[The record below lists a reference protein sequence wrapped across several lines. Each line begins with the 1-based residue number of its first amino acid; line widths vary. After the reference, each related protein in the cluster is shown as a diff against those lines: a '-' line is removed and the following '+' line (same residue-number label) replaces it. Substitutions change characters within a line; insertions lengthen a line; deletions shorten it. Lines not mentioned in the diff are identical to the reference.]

1 LFNSTLIAVIIKS
14 KKNIS
19 ELPGTVGELQ
29 KYQQQLENQLRKTE
43 RKLKKVRDD
52 LKLLQNQL
60 LQSEKMAS
68 LGQLTAGI
76 AHELNN
82 PINFINAG
90 SFGLSQDLRDL
101 IILLEKY
108 EELNNQPGI
117 VQYLE
122 KIDKLKEK
130 IDYDFLKKNVI
141 QTIEDIK
148 LGAKR
153 TTEIVQGLRN
163 FSRLNDTVM
172 QMTDI
177 HEGIDSTLVLLKN
190 ELKNKVEVKKEYDEN
205 IREILCYPGHLN
217 QVFMNLL
224 SNAEQS
230 IEGKGKITIK
240 TKNLKNKT
248 QISIKDNGTGIS
260 EEVKNKVFE
269 PFFTTK
275 EPGQGTGLGLSISHD
290 IIKRHQGSIE
300 VKSKLGKGS
309 EFIITLPHNEKQ

>member
-1 LFNSTLIAVIIKS
+1 MALIIKPGKS
-14 KKNIS
+14 TS
-19 ELPGTVGELQ
+19 ELPDTIGELQ
-29 KYQQQLENQLRKTE
+29 KYQQQLEANLRQTE
-43 RKLKKVRDD
+43 KKLEQAIDD
-52 LKLLQNQL
+52 LKSTQAQL

-82 PINFINAG
+82 PINFISAG
-90 SFGLSQDLRDL
+90 SFGLSKDLGDL
-101 IILLEKY
+101 MILLEKY
-108 EELNNQPGI
+108 EKLNNHPGI
-117 VQYLE
+117 VHYLE

-130 IDYDFLKKNVI
+130 IDYHFIKKNVT

-153 TTEIVQGLRN
+153 TTEIVQGIRN
-163 FSRLNDTVM
+163 FSHLNGGDM

-177 HEGIDSTLVLLKN
+177 HKGLDTTLVLLKN
-190 ELKNKVEVKKEYDEN
+190 KLRNKVEVVKDYDKN
-205 IREILCYPGHLN
+205 LGEILCYPGHLN

-224 SNAEQS
+224 ANAEQAM
-230 IEGKGKITIK
+230 EGKGKITIK

-248 QISIKDNGTGIS
+248 LISIKDNGTGIS

-300 VKSKLGKGS
+300 VESKLGKGS
-309 EFIITLPHNEKQ
+309 EFIITIPINKKK